1 MPQESRLKKSLLN
14 ARVNLIFYFLSL
26 ALSFFSRKIFLD
38 ALGADFMGLIGTLN
52 NLLGFLNLAEL
63 GISTAIGYVLY
74 KPLFEHD
81 EKKINK
87 IAGHR
92 AFFMAD
98 ANQYVADEVQPDLLK
113 MEYSIKMEF
122 DKCRIENSA
131 LLAKVELTRCMA
143 ELACLSLDIRIEEV
157 RPYNKE
163 VTGITY
169 LRLTDTLKVL
179 DELSDILYKGGYCDL
194 NQSDNCKRGM
204 AIIQRKLTDCD
215 IISRAINESDKLNP
229 AGDDE

>member
-1 MPQESRLKKSLLN
+1 ME
-14 ARVNLIFYFLSL
+14 
-26 ALSFFSRKIFLD
+26 RKISDIKDKKLKAENITLAAIYNILFTNDIVCSLIVEMLS
-38 ALGADFMGLIGTLN
+38 ALRKSGLCRFRVKQQGNKLEQ
-52 NLLGFLNLAEL
+52 LA
-63 GISTAIGYVLY
+63 G
-74 KPLFEHD
+74 
-81 EKKINK
+81 N
-87 IAGHR
+87 R

-131 LLAKVELTRCMA
+131 LLAKVELARCMA
-143 ELACLSLDIRIEEV
+143 ELACLSLDKRIEEV

-169 LRLTDTLKVL
+169 LRLTDTFKVL
-179 DELSDILYKGGYCDL
+179 DELSDILYRGGYCNL

-229 AGDDE
+229 ADKDG

>member
-1 MPQESRLKKSLLN
+1 MERKIGDIKDKKLKAENITLAAIYNILFTNDIVCSLIVEMLSELRKSRLCRF
-14 ARVNLIFYFLSL
+14 RVKQQGNKLEQLMLQY
-26 ALSFFSRKIFLD
+26 
-38 ALGADFMGLIGTLN
+38 
-52 NLLGFLNLAEL
+52 
-63 GISTAIGYVLY
+63 
-74 KPLFEHD
+74 

-98 ANQYVADEVQPDLLK
+98 ANQYIADEVQPDLLK
-113 MEYSIKMEF
+113 MEYSIKLEF

-143 ELACLSLDIRIEEV
+143 ELACLSLDKRIEEV

-179 DELSDILYKGGYCDL
+179 DEFLIFYIREGIVTSIKVIIAKGGWLSYNENL
-194 NQSDNCKRGM
+194 LIVILSAAQSM
-204 AIIQRKLTDCD
+204 SQT
-215 IISRAINESDKLNP
+215 S
-229 AGDDE
+229 

>member
-1 MPQESRLKKSLLN
+1 ME
-14 ARVNLIFYFLSL
+14 
-26 ALSFFSRKIFLD
+26 RKIGDIKDKKLKAENITLAAIYNILFTNDIVCSLIVEMLS
-38 ALGADFMGLIGTLN
+38 ALRKSGLCRFRVKQQGNKLEQ
-52 NLLGFLNLAEL
+52 LMLQ
-63 GISTAIGYVLY
+63 Y
-74 KPLFEHD
+74 

-98 ANQYVADEVQPDLLK
+98 ANQYIADEVQPDLLK

-143 ELACLSLDIRIEEV
+143 ELACLSLDKRIEEV

-169 LRLTDTLKVL
+169 LRLTDTFKVL
-179 DELSDILYKGGYCDL
+179 DELSDILYL
-194 NQSDNCKRGM
+194 SL
-204 AIIQRKLTDCD
+204 IHI
-215 IISRAINESDKLNP
+215 
-229 AGDDE
+229 

>member
-1 MPQESRLKKSLLN
+1 MERKIGDIKDKKLKAENITLAAIYNILFTNDIVCSLIVEMLSELRKSRLCRF
-14 ARVNLIFYFLSL
+14 RVKQQGNKLEQLMLQY
-26 ALSFFSRKIFLD
+26 
-38 ALGADFMGLIGTLN
+38 
-52 NLLGFLNLAEL
+52 
-63 GISTAIGYVLY
+63 
-74 KPLFEHD
+74 

-98 ANQYVADEVQPDLLK
+98 ANQY
-113 MEYSIKMEF
+113 MEYSIKLEF

-143 ELACLSLDIRIEEV
+143 ELACLSLDKRIEEV

>member
-1 MPQESRLKKSLLN
+1 MELRLDPEIPVT
-14 ARVNLIFYFLSL
+14 RVVNGHNVFNKGYHH
-26 ALSFFSRKIFLD
+26 
-38 ALGADFMGLIGTLN
+38 GLRGKTYEEYY
-52 NLLGFLNLAEL
+52 GKE
-63 GISTAIGYVLY
+63 
-74 KPLFEHD
+74 
-81 EKKINK
+81 
-87 IAGHR
+87 R
-92 AFFMAD
+92 A
-98 ANQYVADEVQPDLLK
+98 
-113 MEYSIKMEF
+113 
-122 DKCRIENSA
+122 
-131 LLAKVELTRCMA
+131 VEIRCMA
-143 ELACLSLDIRIEEV
+143 ELACLSLDKRIEEV

>member
-1 MPQESRLKKSLLN
+1 ME
-14 ARVNLIFYFLSL
+14 
-26 ALSFFSRKIFLD
+26 RKIGDIKDKKLKAENITLAAIYNILFTNDIVCSLIVEMLS
-38 ALGADFMGLIGTLN
+38 ALRKSGLCRFRVKQQGNKLEQ
-52 NLLGFLNLAEL
+52 LMLQ
-63 GISTAIGYVLY
+63 Y
-74 KPLFEHD
+74 

-87 IAGHR
+87 IAGNR

-98 ANQYVADEVQPDLLK
+98 ANQYVADEVQPDLL
-113 MEYSIKMEF
+113 KMEF

-143 ELACLSLDIRIEEV
+143 ELACLSLDKRIEEV

-169 LRLTDTLKVL
+169 LRLTDAFKVL
-179 DELSDILYKGGYCDL
+179 DELSDTLYRGGYCDL

-229 AGDDE
+229 ADEDE

>member
-1 MPQESRLKKSLLN
+1 MKKKRKYIYLEKCLIICILQIYIFSFYDFLFFISL
-14 ARVNLIFYFLSL
+14 S
-26 ALSFFSRKIFLD
+26 
-38 ALGADFMGLIGTLN
+38 
-52 NLLGFLNLAEL
+52 
-63 GISTAIGYVLY
+63 
-74 KPLFEHD
+74 
-81 EKKINK
+81 
-87 IAGHR
+87 
-92 AFFMAD
+92 
-98 ANQYVADEVQPDLLK
+98 
-113 MEYSIKMEF
+113 
-122 DKCRIENSA
+122 
-131 LLAKVELTRCMA
+131 KVELTRCMA
-143 ELACLSLDIRIEEV
+143 ELACLSLDKRIEEV

>member
-1 MPQESRLKKSLLN
+1 ME
-14 ARVNLIFYFLSL
+14 
-26 ALSFFSRKIFLD
+26 RKIDNTNKLKAENITLAAIYNILFTNDIVCSLIIEMLS
-38 ALGADFMGLIGTLN
+38 ALRKSGLCRFRVKQQGNKLEQ
-52 NLLGFLNLAEL
+52 LMLQ
-63 GISTAIGYVLY
+63 Y
-74 KPLFEHD
+74 

-122 DKCRIENSA
+122 DKCRVGNSA

-143 ELACLSLDIRIEEV
+143 EFACLSLDKRIEEV

-163 VTGITY
+163 VIGITY
-169 LRLTDTLKVL
+169 LRLTDIFKVL
-179 DELSDILYKGGYCDL
+179 DELSDILY
-194 NQSDNCKRGM
+194 RGNIVTSIR
-204 AIIQRKLTDCD
+204 AIIAKEVWL
-215 IISRAINESDKLNP
+215 SYNENLLIVILSAAQSTSQTN
-229 AGDDE
+229 

>member
-1 MPQESRLKKSLLN
+1 ME
-14 ARVNLIFYFLSL
+14 
-26 ALSFFSRKIFLD
+26 RKIGDIKDKKLKAENITLAAIYNILFTNDIVCSLIVEMLS
-38 ALGADFMGLIGTLN
+38 ALRKSGLCRFRVKQQGNKLEQ
-52 NLLGFLNLAEL
+52 LMLQ
-63 GISTAIGYVLY
+63 Y
-74 KPLFEHD
+74 

-131 LLAKVELTRCMA
+131 LFAKVELTRCMA
-143 ELACLSLDIRIEEV
+143 ELACLSL
-157 RPYNKE
+157 
-163 VTGITY
+163 